1 MTFSLHILFAS
12 LKCRDDENFMFVT
25 AGFQIR
31 TRQMVNKGGEES
43 SCGPRDEIRSCRLE
57 SCFSWKIRDDGP
69 CKLSDVHSSCGAG
82 RQNRIIECAKWD
94 GVGDTECIF
103 SSS

>member
-1 MTFSLHILFAS
+1 
-12 LKCRDDENFMFVT
+12 MFVT